1 MFREYVR
8 KITRTASTG
17 AMPEEKMQERYR
29 TMYREFEIK
38 IMVSDK
44 VGMIVQF
51 LDLDMYRFSD
61 FEDLTDEAAF
71 LGFLSEKYGQGKF
84 KVNLYHN
91 GTFIAT
97 KNFKIEEGPE
107 KWRELLSASGGGRR
121 G

>member
-61 FEDLTDEAAF
+61 FEDLTEEAAL

-84 KVNLYHN
+84 KINLYHN

-107 KWRELLSASGGGRR
+107 KWRELLASRR